1 MQNLLCICCFNFLQ
15 QSVKI
20 ENRTPPIFGSQLVLA
35 NSKEFLVESKATSLF
50 TLFSQNTIV
59 LVCNSEISQVS
70 ALYVTNGTN
79 INWIGS
85 YINSR

>member
-1 MQNLLCICCFNFLQ
+1 M
-15 QSVKI
+15 VKI

-35 NSKEFLVESKATSLF
+35 NSKEFLVENKATSLF

-59 LVCNSEISQVS
+59 LVCNSEISRVS

-85 YINSR
+85 YINSRKATPLQHEDYYLLFF